1 MTEEP
6 KEEKVE
12 SFTLHP
18 CEGLTLAEGQGLTLV
33 KIEEAPKRKVKSP
46 KGFTAKEIMSRYEA
60 HLAKVRGG

>member
-12 SFTLHP
+12 
-18 CEGLTLAEGQGLTLV
+18 
-33 KIEEAPKRKVKSP
+33 EAPRRKVKSP

-60 HLAKVRGG
+60 HLVKVRGG